1 MPSPQRL
8 LLSAGVEFQEYYRL
22 MTDTVRARQ
31 SELRRPRHADC
42 QRLNRMDVAII
53 DAGYGLAG

>member
-1 MPSPQRL
+1 
-8 LLSAGVEFQEYYRL
+8 

-31 SELRRPRHADC
+31 SELRRQRHADC

-53 DAGYGLAG
+53 DAGNGLAGQL